1 MKMNYKTEESKEIMK
16 FFIVLLV
23 VIAIILVGFW
33 ITKLAN
39 KKNSQD
45 ITYASGNI
53 ATDKVIV
60 GTMLSRGGE
69 YYVLCYDT
77 SKNDAN
83 IYVTYGE
90 NYKNKKALDLY
101 YLDLSSEFNRKYYVD
116 EESNKE
122 AKKIDELKISN
133 GTLIRIKDGKIV
145 EYIEGIQD
153 ISAKLK

>member
-116 EESNKE
+116 EDSNKE
-122 AKKIDELKISN
+122 AKKIDELKITD

-153 ISAKLK
+153 ISTKLK

>member
-116 EESNKE
+116 VDSNKE
-122 AKKIDELKISN
+122 AKKIDELKITD

-153 ISAKLK
+153 ISTKLK

>member
-23 VIAIILVGFW
+23 VIAIILVGFL

-60 GTMLSRGGE
+60 GTMLNRGGE

-116 EESNKE
+116 EDSNKE
-122 AKKIDELKISN
+122 AKKIDELKITD

-153 ISAKLK
+153 ISTKLK

>member
-1 MKMNYKTEESKEIMK
+1 MNYKTEESKEIMK

-23 VIAIILVGFW
+23 VIAIILVGFL

-116 EESNKE
+116 EDSNKE
-122 AKKIDELKISN
+122 AKKIDELKITD

-153 ISAKLK
+153 ISTKLK

>member
-1 MKMNYKTEESKEIMK
+1 MKMNYKTEESKEIIK

-116 EESNKE
+116 EDSNKE
-122 AKKIDELKISN
+122 AKKIDELKITD

-153 ISAKLK
+153 ISTKLK

>member
-23 VIAIILVGFW
+23 VIAIILVGFL

-45 ITYASGNI
+45 ITYASGSI

-116 EESNKE
+116 EDSNKE
-122 AKKIDELKISN
+122 AKKIDELKITD

-153 ISAKLK
+153 ISTKLK

>member
-23 VIAIILVGFW
+23 VIAIILVGFL

-39 KKNSQD
+39 KKNNQD
-45 ITYASGNI
+45 ITYASGSI

-116 EESNKE
+116 EDSNKE
-122 AKKIDELKISN
+122 AKKIDELKITD

-153 ISAKLK
+153 ISTKLK

>member
-23 VIAIILVGFW
+23 VIAIILVGFL

-116 EESNKE
+116 EDSNKE
-122 AKKIDELKISN
+122 AKKIDELKITD

-153 ISAKLK
+153 ISTKLK

>member
-116 EESNKE
+116 EDSNKE
-122 AKKIDELKISN
+122 AKKIDELKITD

-145 EYIEGIQD
+145 EYIEGIHD
-153 ISAKLK
+153 ISTKLK

>member
-23 VIAIILVGFW
+23 VIAIILVGLW

-116 EESNKE
+116 EDSNKE
-122 AKKIDELKISN
+122 AKKIDELKITD

-153 ISAKLK
+153 ISTKLK

>member
-133 GTLIRIKDGKIV
+133 GTLIRIKDGIIV

>member
-1 MKMNYKTEESKEIMK
+1 MAVIKAA
-16 FFIVLLV
+16 IV
-23 VIAIILVGFW
+23 ATHTANIILVGFW

-122 AKKIDELKISN
+122 AKKIDELKISD

-153 ISAKLK
+153 ISSKLK

>member
-1 MKMNYKTEESKEIMK
+1 MNYKTEESKEIMK

-116 EESNKE
+116 EDSNKE
-122 AKKIDELKISN
+122 AKKIDELKITD

-153 ISAKLK
+153 ISTKLK

>member
-45 ITYASGNI
+45 ITYTSGNI

-60 GTMLSRGGE
+60 GTMLNRGGE

-133 GTLIRIKDGKIV
+133 GTLIRIKDGVIV

>member
-45 ITYASGNI
+45 ITYVSGNI

-122 AKKIDELKISN
+122 AKKIDELKISD

-153 ISAKLK
+153 ISTKLK